1 MLTFWARKNKKDR
14 LVFYKGDATMS
25 VKGELTRKKIIKKS
39 LQLFSVKGYFNT
51 SISDILQATGLTKG
65 GLYCHFKSKEDVWR
79 AVYDDAVQIWKAAV
93 FSNLNSAGDPLE
105 RIERTIE
112 NVLLDYLGGEVFDGG
127 CFFVNMLV
135 EMTGQSDRMG
145 RHILKGFVGFSKLF
159 QSWFSEAER
168 SDILKPNLDHREISN
183 FIVITLNGA
192 ATLYMSSRD
201 KAVLEQT
208 NDQLRFYIQQLR
220 K

>member
-1 MLTFWARKNKKDR
+1 
-14 LVFYKGDATMS
+14 MS
-25 VKGELTRKKIIKKS
+25 AKGELTRRNIIEKS

-79 AVYDDAVQIWKAAV
+79 AVYDDAVEIWKTVV
-93 FSNLNSAGDPLE
+93 FKDLRSVTDPMQ

-112 NVLLDYLGGEVFDGG
+112 NVLLGYLGKEVFKGG

-135 EMTGQSDRMG
+135 EMSGQSDSMG

-159 QSWFSEAER
+159 QSWLKEAEMA
-168 SDILKPNLDHREISN
+168 DLLKTGLDYRDISN

-192 ATLYMSSRD
+192 ATLYMSTRD
-201 KAVLEQT
+201 GSILQQT
-208 NDQLRFYIQQLR
+208 NDQLGFFIRQLR
-220 K
+220 GKGTG

>member
-1 MLTFWARKNKKDR
+1 
-14 LVFYKGDATMS
+14 MS
-25 VKGELTRKKIIKKS
+25 AKGELTRQKIIDKS

-51 SISDILQATGLTKG
+51 SISDILLATGLTKG

-79 AVYDDAVQIWKAAV
+79 AVYDDAVDIWKAVV
-93 FSNLNSAGDPLE
+93 FKDMRSVDDPLQ

-112 NVLLDYLGGEVFDGG
+112 NVLLNYLGRGVFDGG

-135 EMTGQSDRMG
+135 ELSGQSDTMG

-159 QSWFSEAER
+159 QSWLKEAER
-168 SDILKPNLDHREISN
+168 ADHLKAGLDYREISN

-201 KAVLEQT
+201 ESILQQT
-208 NDQLRFYIQQLR
+208 NDQLRFFVQQL
-220 K
+220 KQ

>member
-1 MLTFWARKNKKDR
+1 
-14 LVFYKGDATMS
+14 MS
-25 VKGELTRKKIIKKS
+25 VKGELTRRNIIEKA

-79 AVYDDAVQIWKAAV
+79 AVYDDAVQIWKTAV
-93 FSNLNSAGDPLE
+93 FNDIDSNGDPLH
-105 RIERTIE
+105 RIERTVE
-112 NVLLDYLGGEVFDGG
+112 NVLLDYLGGDVFDGG

-159 QSWFSEAER
+159 QSWLAEAEH
-168 SDILKPNLDHREISN
+168 SDILKPNLDHREIAN

-201 KAVLEQT
+201 KAILEQT
-208 NDQLRFYIQQLR
+208 SDQLRFYIQQLR

>member
-1 MLTFWARKNKKDR
+1 VSA
-14 LVFYKGDATMS
+14 
-25 VKGELTRKKIIKKS
+25 KGELTRRNIIDKS

-65 GLYCHFKSKEDVWR
+65 GLYCHFRSKEEVWR
-79 AVYDDAVQIWKAAV
+79 AVYDDAVQIWKAVV
-93 FSNLNSAGDPLE
+93 FKEMRSIDDPME

-112 NVLLDYLGGEVFDGG
+112 NVLMAYLGGDVFDGG

-135 EMTGQSDRMG
+135 ELSGQSDTMG

-159 QSWFSEAER
+159 QSWLTEAEAR
-168 SDILKPNLDHREISN
+168 DLLKDGLDIREISS

-192 ATLYMSSRD
+192 ATLYMSTRNQ
-201 KAVLEQT
+201 AVLQQT
-208 NDQLRFYIQQLR
+208 NDQLRFFIRQLHG
-220 K
+220 

>member
-1 MLTFWARKNKKDR
+1 
-14 LVFYKGDATMS
+14 MS
-25 VKGELTRKKIIKKS
+25 AKGELTRRNIIEKS

-65 GLYCHFKSKEDVWR
+65 GLYCHFKSKEEVWR
-79 AVYDDAVQIWKAAV
+79 AVYDNAVEIWRFVV
-93 FSNLNSAGDPLE
+93 FKDVRSVADPLE

-112 NVLLDYLGGEVFDGG
+112 NVLLNYLGKEVFDGG

-135 EMTGQSDRMG
+135 ELSGQSDTMG

-159 QSWFSEAER
+159 QSWLSEAEAAGL
-168 SDILKPNLDHREISN
+168 LKANLNFREIAD
-183 FIVITLNGA
+183 FIIITLNGA
-192 ATLYMSSRD
+192 ATLYMSTRENGIPRQ
-201 KAVLEQT
+201 A
-208 NDQLRFYIQQLR
+208 NDQLSFFIGQLR

>member
-1 MLTFWARKNKKDR
+1 
-14 LVFYKGDATMS
+14 MS
-25 VKGELTRKKIIKKS
+25 VKGELTRKNIIEKS

-93 FSNLNSAGDPLE
+93 FNNLNSAVDPLE
-105 RIERTIE
+105 RIQRTIE
-112 NVLLDYLGGEVFDGG
+112 NVLLDYLGKDVFDGG

-159 QSWFSEAER
+159 QSWLAEAER
-168 SDILKPNLDHREISN
+168 SDILKPGLDHREISN

>member
-1 MLTFWARKNKKDR
+1 
-14 LVFYKGDATMS
+14 MS
-25 VKGELTRKKIIKKS
+25 AKGELTRRNIIEKS

-51 SISDILQATGLTKG
+51 SISDILQSTGLTKG

-79 AVYDDAVQIWKAAV
+79 AVYDDAVQIWKKAV
-93 FSNLNSAGDPLE
+93 FNNLNPSGDPLE
-105 RIERTIE
+105 RIERTVG

-159 QSWFSEAER
+159 QRWLAEADR
-168 SDILKPNLDHREISN
+168 RDILKPGLDYREISN

-201 KAVLEQT
+201 RAVLEQT

>member
-1 MLTFWARKNKKDR
+1 
-14 LVFYKGDATMS
+14 MS
-25 VKGELTRKKIIKKS
+25 AKGELTRRNIIEKS

-51 SISDILQATGLTKG
+51 SISDILHATGLTKG

-79 AVYDDAVQIWKAAV
+79 AVYSDAVEIWKSVV
-93 FSNLNSAGDPLE
+93 FNDMQSAPGPLE

-112 NVLLDYLGGEVFDGG
+112 NVLHEYLGREVFDGG

-135 EMTGQSDRMG
+135 ELSGQSDSMG

-159 QSWFSEAER
+159 QSWLTEAETA
-168 SDILKPNLDHREISN
+168 DLLKPDLDYREISN

-192 ATLYMSSRD
+192 ATLYMSTRD
-201 KAVLEQT
+201 RMVLQQT
-208 NDQLRFYIQQLR
+208 NDQLRFFIRQLR

>member
-1 MLTFWARKNKKDR
+1 
-14 LVFYKGDATMS
+14 MS
-25 VKGELTRKKIIKKS
+25 AKGELTRRNIIDKS

-79 AVYDDAVQIWKAAV
+79 AVYEDAVEIWRAV
-93 FSNLNSAGDPLE
+93 VFKDTRRIADPLE

-112 NVLLDYLGGEVFDGG
+112 NVLLNYLGKEVFDGG

-135 EMTGQSDRMG
+135 ELSGQSDTMG

-159 QSWFSEAER
+159 QAWLAEAEAKGL
-168 SDILKPNLDHREISN
+168 LKPGLNYREISD
-183 FIVITLNGA
+183 FIIITLNGA
-192 ATLYMSSRD
+192 ATLYMSTREGGIPRQ
-201 KAVLEQT
+201 A
-208 NDQLRFYIQQLR
+208 NDQLRFFIGQLR
-220 K
+220 NADRGRRVRG

>member
-1 MLTFWARKNKKDR
+1 
-14 LVFYKGDATMS
+14 MS
-25 VKGELTRKKIIKKS
+25 AKGELTRRNIIEKS

-51 SISDILQATGLTKG
+51 SISDILHATGLTKG
-65 GLYCHFKSKEDVWR
+65 GLYCHFKSKEDVWH
-79 AVYDDAVQIWKAAV
+79 AVYSDAVEIWKSVV
-93 FSNLNSAGDPLE
+93 FKDMQSAPGPLE

-112 NVLLDYLGGEVFDGG
+112 NVLHGYLGREVFDGG

-135 EMTGQSDRMG
+135 DLSGQSDSMG

-159 QSWFSEAER
+159 QSWLTEAETA
-168 SDILKPNLDHREISN
+168 DLLKPDLDYREISN

-192 ATLYMSSRD
+192 ATLYMSTRD
-201 KAVLEQT
+201 RMVLQQT
-208 NDQLRFYIQQLR
+208 NNQLRFFIRQLR

>member
-1 MLTFWARKNKKDR
+1 
-14 LVFYKGDATMS
+14 MS
-25 VKGELTRKKIIKKS
+25 AKGELTRRKVIEKS

-51 SISDILQATGLTKG
+51 SVSDILQATGLTKG
-65 GLYCHFKSKEDVWR
+65 GLYCHFKSKEEVWR
-79 AVYDDAVQIWKAAV
+79 AVYEEAVQIWKSVV
-93 FSNLNSAGDPLE
+93 FNRINTANDPLE

-112 NVLLDYLGGEVFDGG
+112 NVLLNYLGREVFVGG

-135 EMTGQSDRMG
+135 EMSGQSDSMG

-159 QSWFSEAER
+159 QSWLAEAKR
-168 SDILKPNLDHREISN
+168 CDLLKPELDYREISN

-192 ATLYMSSRD
+192 ATLYMSTRD
-201 KAVLEQT
+201 AAVLQQT
-208 NDQLRFYIQQLR
+208 SDQLQFYIRQLR

>member
-1 MLTFWARKNKKDR
+1 
-14 LVFYKGDATMS
+14 MS
-25 VKGELTRKKIIKKS
+25 NKGELTRRNIIEKS

-79 AVYDDAVQIWKAAV
+79 AVYDDAVALWRGVV
-93 FSNLNSAGDPLE
+93 FKDVRSITDPLE
-105 RIERTIE
+105 RIQRTVE
-112 NVLLDYLGGEVFDGG
+112 NVLLNYLGKELFDGG

-135 EMTGQSDRMG
+135 ELSGQSDTMG

-159 QSWFSEAER
+159 QSWLSEADAR
-168 SDILKPNLDHREISN
+168 GLLKPDLNFREIAD
-183 FIVITLNGA
+183 FIIITLNGA
-192 ATLYMSSRD
+192 ATLYMSTRESGIPRQ
-201 KAVLEQT
+201 A
-208 NDQLRFYIQQLR
+208 NDQLSFFIGQLR

>member
-1 MLTFWARKNKKDR
+1 
-14 LVFYKGDATMS
+14 MS
-25 VKGELTRKKIIKKS
+25 AKGELTRRNIIEKS

-65 GLYCHFKSKEDVWR
+65 GLYCHFKSKEEVWR
-79 AVYDDAVQIWKAAV
+79 AVYDDAVEIWRAV
-93 FSNLNSAGDPLE
+93 VFKDVRSVADPLE

-112 NVLLDYLGGEVFDGG
+112 NVLLNYLGKEVFDGG

-135 EMTGQSDRMG
+135 ELSGQSDTMG

-159 QSWFSEAER
+159 QSWLSEAEAAGL
-168 SDILKPNLDHREISN
+168 LKANLNFREIAD
-183 FIVITLNGA
+183 FIIITLNGA
-192 ATLYMSSRD
+192 ATLYMSTRQNGIPR
-201 KAVLEQT
+201 QT
-208 NDQLRFYIQQLR
+208 NDQLSFFIGQLR